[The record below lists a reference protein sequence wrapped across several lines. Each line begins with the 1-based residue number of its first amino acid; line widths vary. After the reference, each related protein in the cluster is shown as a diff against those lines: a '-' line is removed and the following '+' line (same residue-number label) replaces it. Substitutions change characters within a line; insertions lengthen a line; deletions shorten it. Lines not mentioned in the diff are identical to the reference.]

1 LEKYPHIPYTVFG
14 NKMLPGYENVMQT
27 ISPETVV
34 AEVLRT
40 CKNKI

>member
-1 LEKYPHIPYTVFG
+1 VFG

-34 AEVLRT
+34 TEVLRA
-40 CKNKI
+40 CENEA